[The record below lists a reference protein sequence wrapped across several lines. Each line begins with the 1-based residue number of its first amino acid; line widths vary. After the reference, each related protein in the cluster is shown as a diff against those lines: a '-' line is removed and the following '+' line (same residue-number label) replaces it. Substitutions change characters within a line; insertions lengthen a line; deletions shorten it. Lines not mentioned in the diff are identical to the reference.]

1 MIALAVGDLKRVSL
15 GKKVGLI
22 SEPKQIVSA
31 EKELSALQSYLD
43 EVEQWVGLPY
53 VWGDYNVLVLPP
65 SFPFGGMENPM
76 LTFVS
81 PTMIT
86 GDKS

>member
-1 MIALAVGDLKRVSL
+1 
-15 GKKVGLI
+15 
-22 SEPKQIVSA
+22 
-31 EKELSALQSYLD
+31 LSALQSYLD